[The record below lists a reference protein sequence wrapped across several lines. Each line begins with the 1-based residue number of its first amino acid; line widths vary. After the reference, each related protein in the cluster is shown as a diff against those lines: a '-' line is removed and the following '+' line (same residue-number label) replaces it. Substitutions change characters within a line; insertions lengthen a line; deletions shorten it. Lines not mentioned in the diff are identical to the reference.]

1 MVSIFTD
8 AYIVLYLTGWCLSL
22 GFWALLISSPPF
34 QSFWSFPFY
43 LLLQNVQ
50 THLIHSLLYTFGQF
64 FLHWILY
71 SEEWNFKT
79 RIWVGRLLFVQKDFH
94 FNTYK
99 LYFLYSLYYNIYFT
113 YLCVNEL
120 LYSIMWSHD
129 VYCELPS

>member
-1 MVSIFTD
+1 MLTLF
-8 AYIVLYLTGWCLSL
+8 YIWLVGASL
-22 GFWALLISSPPF
+22 WVGFRALLISSLPF
-34 QSFWSFPFY
+34 QSFWLFPFC
-43 LLLQNVQ
+43 LLWQNVQ
-50 THLIHSLLYTFGQF
+50 THLIHFLLYTFGKF

-94 FNTYK
+94 FNIYK
-99 LYFLYSLYYNIYFT
+99 LYCLYSLFYNIYFT

-129 VYCELPS
+129 VYHELPS